1 MGYPKAM
8 VGEPVGGVGI
18 PMSGTPGIA
27 AHFSESGVVY
37 LIRLPKEAAVKVPPW
52 GLALENEYA
61 VFHKLPEGAIVD
73 IFPASRIPALKL
85 DGAGRLITGG
95 P

>member
-1 MGYPKAM
+1 M
-8 VGEPVGGVGI
+8 VGEPVGGIGI

-27 AHFSESGVVY
+27 AHFGESGVVY
-37 LIRLPKEAAVKVPPW
+37 LIRLPKEAVVKVPPW

-85 DGAGRLITGG
+85 DGAGRLITGL